1 MVTDPYE
8 DDDDSPTLQRPA
20 PPSATMQRAPRSL
33 DVGGFAFEESSTDTD
48 LDPLADPLGDSLA
61 DALADPLVDPLGD
74 SLADPLADAHTVDA
88 LPPDAAIARVDA
100 PDYSDMETPKIPLDV
115 AAVLLRASQDDDGS
129 AT

>member
-48 LDPLADPLGDSLA
+48 LDPLADS
-61 DALADPLVDPLGD
+61 
-74 SLADPLADAHTVDA
+74 LADAHTVDA
-88 LPPDAAIARVDA
+88 LPPDAAIARMDA

>member
-48 LDPLADPLGDSLA
+48 LDPLV
-61 DALADPLVDPLGD
+61 DAR
-74 SLADPLADAHTVDA
+74 TVDA
-88 LPPDAAIARVDA
+88 LPPDAAIARMDA

>member
-20 PPSATMQRAPRSL
+20 PPSVKMQRAPRAL
-33 DVGGFAFEESSTDTD
+33 VATPGGFALEESSTDTD
-48 LDPLADPLGDSLA
+48 LVLLDPH
-61 DALADPLVDPLGD
+61 
-74 SLADPLADAHTVDA
+74 ADAHTVDA
-88 LPPDAAIARVDA
+88 LPPDILALMEA

-129 AT
+129 GT

>member
-48 LDPLADPLGDSLA
+48 LDPLADPLADSLV
-61 DALADPLVDPLGD
+61 DA
-74 SLADPLADAHTVDA
+74 LADPLADAHTVDA
-88 LPPDAAIARVDA
+88 LPPDAATARMDA
-100 PDYSDMETPKIPLDV
+100 PEYSDMETPKIPLDV

>member
-48 LDPLADPLGDSLA
+48 LDPLADSLA
-61 DALADPLVDPLGD
+61 DA
-74 SLADPLADAHTVDA
+74 LADAHTVDA
-88 LPPDAAIARVDA
+88 LPPDAATVRMDA
-100 PDYSDMETPKIPLDV
+100 PEYSDLETPKIPLDV